1 MSEKELQKEF
11 ELTEKTIS
19 ILEKYYN
26 LIIKKNK
33 VMNLTSITDKEEFYL
48 KHFCD
53 SLYLNKAINLNKN
66 LNICDFG
73 TGAGFPGKVLK
84 IVYPNLNIE
93 LIESSKKKCEFLN
106 NIIKDLDLKNIKV
119 ICDRMENYSKNN
131 EEKYDYIVCRAVAKT
146 GILSEIAAKAIKIK
160 GFLICMKSNYE
171 KEINNIKNIKKLGM
185 ELENIIEFDLKE
197 NKRSLIK
204 IKKTKKTNN
213 LYPRNYNLIK
223 KRPIF

>member
-26 LIIKKNK
+26 LIIEKNK

-66 LNICDFG
+66 LNMCDFG
-73 TGAGFPGKVLK
+73 TGAGFPGIVLK